1 VSDENFFFDD
11 DAKPASKVSK
21 TSKTPVKSKS
31 SKTTTRPPSK
41 KGTRKT
47 QPPAPEGQSVSMT
60 IAILFSVVSLLLGVI
75 IGLYINSVTGGSLG
89 AGGAVSSTTPPT
101 ANAPALS
108 QDQMSGGVP
117 SGHPDVNSMTG
128 GTGGAAPGD
137 TSASSTGQ

>member
-21 TSKTPVKSKS
+21 ASKTPTKSKS

-47 QPPAPEGQSVSMT
+47 APPAPEGQSVSMT

-75 IGLYINSVTGGSLG
+75 VGLYINSITGGANG
-89 AGGAVSSTTPPT
+89 TISSTTPPAT
-101 ANAPALS
+101 QAPALT
-108 QDQMSGGVP
+108 QDQMGGGIP
-117 SGHPDVNSMTG
+117 SGHPDVNSMSG
-128 GTGGAAPGD
+128 GTGGAVPGG
-137 TSASSTGQ
+137 TSATSAGQ